1 MLIKSLA
8 AIGGAAVMA
17 ASILSPA
24 AAQDAPPTQQILR
37 DGASPDDVLN
47 TSPSTRGNASRLPN
61 PPANRRNQP
70 PPPPTAEENMAA
82 AQQIASAAGV
92 ACQVTQANLIGLTAE
107 QASTYEAACAT
118 GPGYILISS
127 APPQAIDCV
136 LLAGQADIERARDP
150 AAVVGTQCVMPQN
163 TDIVRVVSAYAT
175 EAGIPCRVDQ
185 GASIGRSTA
194 NNLIYEV
201 GCADADGFWIEK
213 VAAGWEKTECSVVIT
228 QNAACRFS
236 TVAEQ
241 AASLKTRLVGSE
253 AAPCDVTQSRYM
265 GANANGSFYEAKC
278 GDGKGMIVRFDTAFA
293 VQQVYPCETAHRI
306 GGGCT
311 LTIVPPAPAATEQ

>member
-1 MLIKSLA
+1 MFIKSLA

-17 ASILSPA
+17 ASLVAPA
-24 AAQDAPPTQQILR
+24 MAQDGPPAQQQLR
-37 DGASPDDVLN
+37 DGAAADDVLN
-47 TSPSTRGNASRLPN
+47 NTTAVRGANSRLP
-61 PPANRRNQP
+61 PLPVRGRNQT
-70 PPPPTAEENMAA
+70 PPPPTPEQNMAA
-82 AQQIASAAGV
+82 AQQIATAAGA
-92 ACQVTQANLIGLTAE
+92 ACQVTQANLLGVTAE

-118 GPGYILISS
+118 GPGFILINST
-127 APPQAIDCV
+127 PPQAIDCV
-136 LLAGQADIERARDP
+136 LLAGQADIERGRNP
-150 AAVVGTQCVMPQN
+150 AAVVGTQCTLPQN
-163 TDIVRVVSAYAT
+163 TDVVRVVAAYAT

-194 NNLIYEV
+194 GNLIYEV
-201 GCADADGFWIEK
+201 GCTDADGFWIEK
-213 VAAGWEKTECSVVIT
+213 VAAGWEKTECSVIIT

-241 AASLKTRLVGSE
+241 ASTLKGRLTGSE
-253 AAPCDVTQSRYM
+253 AAPCDVTQGRYM

-278 GDGKGMIVRFDTAFA
+278 GAGNGLIVRFDTAFA

-311 LTIVPPAPAATEQ
+311 LTVVAPAPAATEQ